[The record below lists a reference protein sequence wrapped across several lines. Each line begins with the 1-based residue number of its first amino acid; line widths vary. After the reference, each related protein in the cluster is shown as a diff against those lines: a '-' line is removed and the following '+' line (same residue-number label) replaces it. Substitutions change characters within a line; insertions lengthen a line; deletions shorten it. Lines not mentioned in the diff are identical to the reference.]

1 MPSTGVAPMTRRHI
15 LHLDFDAFFASVE
28 EILDPSL
35 KGKPIIVGAPPERRG
50 VVASASYAARAFGV
64 RSAMPTA
71 QALRLCPQAIILPP
85 RHKIYGEYS
94 ARMMAIL
101 SEYTPLVEPLS
112 LDEAFLDVTGCE
124 AHWGSPEELAH
135 GLRER
140 LSAELGLT
148 ASMGLASN
156 KLVAKIASGL
166 EKPRGFV
173 VVPPGREAEFLA
185 PLPVEKL
192 WGVGEVTAE
201 SLHEMSV
208 STIAQL
214 AQLPAALLEARFGR
228 RGRDL
233 RRQAKGM
240 DDSPVVVER
249 EEKSLSRETT
259 FAQDVGDRQVLR
271 KKLLILSESVAQQLR
286 KRGLRGRT
294 VKLKLRYS
302 DFQTF
307 TRQVTMRIPTDLE
320 QVIFDQAARL
330 LDRSWD
336 SKRKVRLIGVG
347 VTNFDI
353 EVRQLSLFDQPG
365 DERIEKLRRLSQSVD
380 RIREKYGDEAIR
392 RG

>member
-1 MPSTGVAPMTRRHI
+1 MAARHI

-35 KGKPIIVGAPPERRG
+35 KGKPLIVGAPPERRG
-50 VVASASYAARAFGV
+50 VVASASYSARAFGV

-94 ARMMAIL
+94 VRMMAIL
-101 SEYTPLVEPLS
+101 SEYTPLIQPLS
-112 LDEAFLDVTGCE
+112 LDEAFLDVTGYK
-124 AHWGSPEELAH
+124 ARWDSPEELARQ
-135 GLRER
+135 LQER
-140 LSAELGLT
+140 LLAELGLT

-156 KLVAKIASGL
+156 KLVSKIASGL

-192 WGVGEVTAE
+192 WGVGEVTAG
-201 SLHEMSV
+201 SLHEIGI
-208 STIAQL
+208 STIGQLAELTAAQL
-214 AQLPAALLEARFGR
+214 EAQFGR

-233 RRQAKGM
+233 HRQARGI

-271 KKLLILSESVAQQLR
+271 KKLFVLSESVARRMR

-302 DFQTF
+302 DFETL
-307 TRQVTMRIPTDLE
+307 TRQATMATPTDLE
-320 QVIFDQAARL
+320 QVIFDQAAML
-330 LDRSWD
+330 LDRAWD
-336 SKRKVRLIGVG
+336 RSRQVRLIGVG
-347 VTNFDI
+347 VSKFDA
-353 EVRQLSLFDQPG
+353 EESQLSLFEGAG
-365 DERIEKLRRLSQSVD
+365 DGRIEKLRRLSQSVD
-380 RIREKYGDEAIR
+380 RIRQKYGDEAIR

>member
-1 MPSTGVAPMTRRHI
+1 MAERYV
-15 LHLDFDAFFASVE
+15 LHLDCDAFFASVE

-35 KGKPIIVGAPPERRG
+35 RGKPLIVGAPPERRG
-50 VVASASYAARAFGV
+50 VVASASYPARAFGV

-71 QALRLCPQAIILPP
+71 QALRLCPQAIVLPP

-112 LDEAFLDVTGCE
+112 LDEAFLDVTGYK
-124 AHWGSPEELAH
+124 ARWGSPEELAQQ
-135 GLRER
+135 LQER

-148 ASMGLASN
+148 ASIGLASN

-173 VVPPGREAEFLA
+173 VVPHGRETEFLC

-192 WGVGEVTAE
+192 WGVGEVTAG
-201 SLHEMSV
+201 SLHEMGV
-208 STIAQL
+208 STIGQL
-214 AQLPAALLEARFGR
+214 AQLPASQLEARLGR
-228 RGRDL
+228 RGQDL
-233 RRQAKGM
+233 HRQARGI

-259 FAQDVGDRQVLR
+259 FAQDVGDGQVLR
-271 KKLLILSESVAQQLR
+271 KKLLILSESVARRLR

-302 DFQTF
+302 DFETL
-307 TRQVTMRIPTDLE
+307 TRQVTMGTPTDLE

-330 LDRSWD
+330 LDQSWD

-347 VTNFDI
+347 VTKFDT
-353 EVRQLSLFDQPG
+353 EESQLSLFEGAG
-365 DERIEKLRRLSQSVD
+365 DGRIEKLRRLSQSVD
-380 RIREKYGDEAIR
+380 RIRQKYGDEAIR

>member
-185 PLPVEKL
+185 PLPVE
-192 WGVGEVTAE
+192 
-201 SLHEMSV
+201 
-208 STIAQL
+208 
-214 AQLPAALLEARFGR
+214 
-228 RGRDL
+228 
-233 RRQAKGM
+233 
-240 DDSPVVVER
+240 
-249 EEKSLSRETT
+249 
-259 FAQDVGDRQVLR
+259 
-271 KKLLILSESVAQQLR
+271 
-286 KRGLRGRT
+286 
-294 VKLKLRYS
+294 
-302 DFQTF
+302 
-307 TRQVTMRIPTDLE
+307 
-320 QVIFDQAARL
+320 
-330 LDRSWD
+330 
-336 SKRKVRLIGVG
+336 
-347 VTNFDI
+347 
-353 EVRQLSLFDQPG
+353 
-365 DERIEKLRRLSQSVD
+365 
-380 RIREKYGDEAIR
+380 
-392 RG
+392 

>member
-1 MPSTGVAPMTRRHI
+1 MAQRYI

-71 QALRLCPQAIILPP
+71 QALRLCPQAIVLPP

-94 ARMMAIL
+94 VRMMAIL

-112 LDEAFLDVTGCE
+112 LDEAFLDVTGYK
-124 AHWGSPEELAH
+124 AHWGSPEELAQQ
-135 GLRER
+135 LQER

-148 ASMGLASN
+148 ASIGLASN

-166 EKPRGFV
+166 EKPRGFM
-173 VVPPGREAEFLA
+173 VVPHGREAEFLA
-185 PLPVEKL
+185 PLPAEKL
-192 WGVGEVTAE
+192 WGVGEVTAG
-201 SLHEMSV
+201 SLHEMGI
-208 STIAQL
+208 STIGQL
-214 AQLPAALLEARFGR
+214 AELSAAQLEARFGR
-228 RGRDL
+228 RGQDL
-233 RRQAKGM
+233 HRQARGI
-240 DDSPVVVER
+240 DESPVVVER

-259 FAQDVGDRQVLR
+259 FAQDVGDGQVLR
-271 KKLLILSESVAQQLR
+271 KKLLILSESVARRLR
-286 KRGLRGRT
+286 NRGLRGRT

-302 DFQTF
+302 DFETI
-307 TRQVTMRIPTDLE
+307 TRQVTMGTPTDLE
-320 QVIFDQAARL
+320 QVIFDQAVRL
-330 LDRSWD
+330 LDQSWD

-347 VTNFDI
+347 VTKFDT
-353 EVRQLSLFDQPG
+353 EVSQLSLFEGAG
-365 DERIEKLRRLSQSVD
+365 DGRIEKLRRLSQSVD